1 MKKELKAATMVFPTP
16 TLIVGTY
23 NEDGTANAMNV
34 AWGGVCASEPP
45 CVQISI
51 RTERKTKENIDKK
64 KAFTLHIFAYAVD
77 KRLTVFGIHNSTK
90 CQVFFHKLGKA

>member
-34 AWGGVCASEPP
+34 AWGGVCA
-45 CVQISI
+45 
-51 RTERKTKENIDKK
+51 
-64 KAFTLHIFAYAVD
+64 
-77 KRLTVFGIHNSTK
+77 
-90 CQVFFHKLGKA
+90 